1 MDITTNSTDNVDST
15 AVRDTWRRLLITG
28 AVLTVLGLMAVL
40 TPAITGVALSVV
52 LGVFLVVGGIAHFV
66 HAASGR
72 NWTGRLSQVALG
84 IVFVVGGIVLVTEPY
99 VGLFTLTALLIGF
112 FLVDGIVEIVM
123 GTRLRPYRGWLS
135 IVGSGV
141 LSLVIGW
148 LIWMDFPSS
157 AQWAVGLL
165 FGIGLFTSGVSI
177 VVTAIGGRNAVRNN
191 VTTTTTD
198 TGH

>member
-1 MDITTNSTDNVDST
+1 MEITTNSTDSVDST
-15 AVRDTWRRLLITG
+15 SVRDTWRRLVITG
-28 AVLTVLGLMAVL
+28 TVLIILGLVSAL
-40 TPAITGVALSVV
+40 TPVITGVALSVV

-66 HAASGR
+66 HAFSGR
-72 NWTGRLSQVALG
+72 DWTGLLSQVILG
-84 IVFVVGGIVLVTEPY
+84 IVFVVGGIALVTEPY

-123 GTRLRPYRGWLS
+123 GARLRPYRGWLS

-141 LSLVIGW
+141 LSLVIGG

-177 VVTAIGGRNAVRNN
+177 VITAIGGRNAVRNN